1 MGGTVEDKALYGQL
15 YGKYAVDIEGTIRG
29 YVDDVDVQFD
39 EGEITFQL
47 EMHQVNQMYQR
58 GLVERSRFGPK
69 VRLTIRPKDIVSVGK
84 DCIIIGFGRV
94 PDLKDLDRFK
104 IIVAEN
110 EGLHVQVR
118 ECAKERDAA
127 LAKLKEREDEVLEL
141 RDRLR
146 LLKRKEEEYDLLKEE
161 LAKKKGELEATQ
173 VYIRHIDKLDER
185 LTKLLK
191 NLGREDE
198 GEDRIVP

>member
-1 MGGTVEDKALYGQL
+1 MEDKALYGQL

-39 EGEITFQL
+39 EGEISFQL

-84 DCIIIGFGRV
+84 DCIIIGFGRI

-110 EGLHVQVR
+110 EGLNIQAR
-118 ECAKERDAA
+118 EGAKERDAA
-127 LAKLKEREDEVLEL
+127 LAKLKDREDEVLEL

-146 LLKRKEEEYDLLKEE
+146 ILKRKEEEYDLLKEE

-185 LTKLLK
+185 ISKLLK
-191 NLGREDE
+191 AVGREDE
-198 GEDRIVP
+198 GEDSFVP

>member
-1 MGGTVEDKALYGQL
+1 MEDKTLYGQL
-15 YGKYAVDIEGTIRG
+15 YGKYAVDIEGNIRG

-58 GLVERSRFGPK
+58 GVVEKSRFGPK
-69 VRLTIRPKDIVSVGK
+69 FRLTIKPKDIVSVGK

-110 EGLHVQVR
+110 EGLNVQVR
-118 ECAKERDAA
+118 ECANERDAA
-127 LAKLKEREDEVLEL
+127 LAKLKEREDEVLEM

-146 LLKRKEEEYDLLKEE
+146 ILKRKEEEYDLLKEE
-161 LAKKKGELEATQ
+161 LAKKKGEIAATQ
-173 VYIRHIDKLDER
+173 AYIKHFEKLDER
-185 LTKLLK
+185 LSKLLRSMGQD
-191 NLGREDE
+191 NE